1 VRLALLAP
9 IVLAAAGLAAG
20 AVSGPG
26 RAAAAPDDPVHSD
39 FNGDGY
45 EDLAIGAPSERV
57 NGYFAAGAVHVVYGS
72 ATGLEADGNQVFTQ
86 ATAGISGVP
95 QTSDFFGLSL
105 AAADFDGNGYAD
117 LAIGVPRED
126 ISGNNDEGIV
136 EILRGSSTGL
146 KPWTK
151 FSYASAS
158 NVSFRCKCRF
168 GEALAAADLDEDG
181 AADLAIGA
189 PLSGEGGRVIVVRG
203 EKPSG
208 LTSIR
213 SDFVAAGDYLDR
225 PWLPESNLGAVLAA
239 GDVNGDGADELVA
252 SLRVDGPAPGQG
264 DKGTIWLIERTANG
278 RLRKTLRFDPF
289 AVGSLDS
296 GDGVGKALALGD
308 FDGNGKDEI
317 VLGAPYD
324 DVAGAAD
331 AGSIVVLSDVRSRR
345 QIGLSQSQLS
355 NASPDTGDRF
365 GFSLAAGDFNADGIQ
380 DLAVGTPGENFSG
393 SSNAGIVHVLYG
405 SDGVGLTKFGAQ
417 IFHQDK
423 PGLAGSAESGDEF
436 GFAVATG
443 KYGKSTA
450 TDLAIGIPG
459 EALGSKD
466 GAGAVAVLYG
476 STTAGLS
483 ATGSQFWS
491 QDSSGIGDSASSNDS
506 FGQTLP

>member
-1 VRLALLAP
+1 
-9 IVLAAAGLAAG
+9 
-20 AVSGPG
+20 
-26 RAAAAPDDPVHSD
+26 
-39 FNGDGY
+39 
-45 EDLAIGAPSERV
+45 
-57 NGYFAAGAVHVVYGS
+57 
-72 ATGLEADGNQVFTQ
+72 
-86 ATAGISGVP
+86 
-95 QTSDFFGLSL
+95 
-105 AAADFDGNGYAD
+105 
-117 LAIGVPRED
+117 
-126 ISGNNDEGIV
+126 
-136 EILRGSSTGL
+136 
-146 KPWTK
+146 
-151 FSYASAS
+151 
-158 NVSFRCKCRF
+158 
-168 GEALAAADLDEDG
+168 
-181 AADLAIGA
+181 
-189 PLSGEGGRVIVVRG
+189 
-203 EKPSG
+203 
-208 LTSIR
+208 
-213 SDFVAAGDYLDR
+213 
-225 PWLPESNLGAVLAA
+225 
-239 GDVNGDGADELVA
+239 
-252 SLRVDGPAPGQG
+252 
-264 DKGTIWLIERTANG
+264 
-278 RLRKTLRFDPF
+278 
-289 AVGSLDS
+289 
-296 GDGVGKALALGD
+296 
-308 FDGNGKDEI
+308 
-317 VLGAPYD
+317 
-324 DVAGAAD
+324 
-331 AGSIVVLSDVRSRR
+331 VLSDVRSRR